1 MHLFNAAK
9 FNSFWQKILSYLNVF
24 WMLIGG
30 STKKLLNQVCK
41 GDRKPS
47 GDFFTL
53 RTCVR
58 VLCSALESTSKK
70 LKHIPKSTQ
79 MRVEKDA
86 NKHIKK
92 PGLKKRGS

>member
-47 GDFFTL
+47 GDFFYPPHM
-53 RTCVR
+53 RSR
-58 VLCSALESTSKK
+58 SVLCS
-70 LKHIPKSTQ
+70 
-79 MRVEKDA
+79 RVYFQKTKA
-86 NKHIKK
+86 
-92 PGLKKRGS
+92 